1 MCVRPPGVYILPEV
15 ASHINYYVVVVMMMM
30 MMMMMMM
37 QKTTMIAVAR
47 IT

>member
-30 MMMMMMM
+30 MMMMM